1 METQTLINYLVL
13 FAGAT
18 GGWVLKIL
26 WDSIHDL
33 READIALTEKVGTIE
48 VLVAG
53 SYITRD
59 EFSKT
64 ITAMFL
70 KLDRIEDKVSQKADK

>member
-1 METQTLINYLVL
+1 METQTFINYLVL

-18 GGWVLKIL
+18 GGWILKIL

-64 ITAMFL
+64 ITVMFL
-70 KLDRIEDKVSQKADK
+70 KLDRIEDKVSLKADK

>member
-1 METQTLINYLVL
+1 MENQTLINYLVL

-70 KLDRIEDKVSQKADK
+70 KLDRIEDKVSLKADK

>member
-18 GGWVLKIL
+18 GGWVLKVL
-26 WDSIHDL
+26 WDSIREL
-33 READIALTEKVGTIE
+33 RTADILLTEKVATIE

-59 EFSKT
+59 EFYKT
-64 ITAMFL
+64 INAMFT
-70 KLDRIEDKVSQKADK
+70 K

>member
-1 METQTLINYLVL
+1 METQTFINYLVL

-18 GGWVLKIL
+18 GGWILKIL

-53 SYITRD
+53 SYVTRD

-70 KLDRIEDKVSQKADK
+70 KLDRIEDKVSLKADK

>member
-1 METQTLINYLVL
+1 METQTFINYLVL

-33 READIALTEKVGTIE
+33 READIALTEKVGAIE

-70 KLDRIEDKVSQKADK
+70 KLDRIDDKVSLKADK

>member
-1 METQTLINYLVL
+1 METQTVINYLVL

-64 ITAMFL
+64 ITAMFM
-70 KLDRIEDKVSQKADK
+70 KLDRIEDKVSLKADK

>member
-1 METQTLINYLVL
+1 METQTVINYLVL

-18 GGWVLKIL
+18 GGWILKIL

-64 ITAMFL
+64 ITAMFM
-70 KLDRIEDKVSQKADK
+70 KLDRIEDKVSLKADK

>member
-64 ITAMFL
+64 ITAMFM
-70 KLDRIEDKVSQKADK
+70 KLDRIEDKLSLKADK

>member
-48 VLVAG
+48 ILVAG

-70 KLDRIEDKVSQKADK
+70 KLDRIEDKVSLKADK

>member
-1 METQTLINYLVL
+1 METQTVINYLVL

-18 GGWVLKIL
+18 GGWALKIL

-48 VLVAG
+48 ILVAG

-70 KLDRIEDKVSQKADK
+70 KLDRIEDKVSLKADK

>member
-1 METQTLINYLVL
+1 METQTFINYLVL
-13 FAGAT
+13 FAGAA

-48 VLVAG
+48 ILVAG

-70 KLDRIEDKVSQKADK
+70 KLDRIEDKVSLKADK

>member
-64 ITAMFL
+64 ITAMFM
-70 KLDRIEDKVSQKADK
+70 KLDRIEDKVSLKADK

>member
-18 GGWVLKIL
+18 GGWILKVL

-33 READIALTEKVGTIE
+33 KIADLALADKVATIE

-53 SYITRD
+53 SYITRS
-59 EFSKT
+59 EFQQT
-64 ITAMFL
+64 ITAMFT
-70 KLDRIEDKVSQKADK
+70 KLDRIEDKVSQKADR

>member
-1 METQTLINYLVL
+1 MENQTLINYLVL

-48 VLVAG
+48 ILVAG

-64 ITAMFL
+64 ITAMFM
-70 KLDRIEDKVSQKADK
+70 KLDRIEDKVSLKADK

>member
-1 METQTLINYLVL
+1 MENQTLINYLVL

-48 VLVAG
+48 ILVAG

-70 KLDRIEDKVSQKADK
+70 KLDRIEDKVSLKADK

>member
-1 METQTLINYLVL
+1 MDSQTLINYLVL

-18 GGWVLKIL
+18 GGWILKVL
-26 WDSIHDL
+26 WDSINEL
-33 READIALTEKVGTIE
+33 RAVDANLVEKVASIE
-48 VLVAG
+48 IMVAG

-59 EFSKT
+59 EFQRT
-64 ITAMFL
+64 ITSMFY

>member
-1 METQTLINYLVL
+1 MDSQTLINYLVL
-13 FAGAT
+13 FAGAM
-18 GGWVLKIL
+18 GGWILKVL

-33 READIALTEKVGTIE
+33 KIADLALADKVATIE

-59 EFSKT
+59 EFQRT
-64 ITAMFL
+64 ITSMFS

>member
-1 METQTLINYLVL
+1 METQTVINYLVL

-48 VLVAG
+48 ILVAG

-64 ITAMFL
+64 ITAMFM
-70 KLDRIEDKVSQKADK
+70 KLDRIEDKVSLKADK

>member
-1 METQTLINYLVL
+1 MDSQTFINYLVL

-18 GGWVLKIL
+18 GGWILKIL

-70 KLDRIEDKVSQKADK
+70 KLDRIEDKVSLKADK

>member
-26 WDSIHDL
+26 WDSILDL

-64 ITAMFL
+64 ITAMFM
-70 KLDRIEDKVSQKADK
+70 KLDRIEDKVSLKADK